1 MHNTLFFQIDPSLFH
16 LFAISF
22 CTKMVCLCKI
32 IRNNRDGLNI
42 TSMNILSFP
51 LSKDVIPCNGILSF
65 LSLHVQLYDRPKSGH
80 YGEEAA
86 ACINCIDGW
95 QRVITLQRDSPLY
108 KLFGAGWVQKGVG
121 GIFLKI
127 RPHSRV

>member
-1 MHNTLFFQIDPSLFH
+1 MKVHNTLFFQIDPSLFH

-65 LSLHVQLYDRPKSGH
+65 LSLHVQLLRQTKVWPLRRRSS
-80 YGEEAA
+80 
-86 ACINCIDGW
+86 C
-95 QRVITLQRDSPLY
+95 LY
-108 KLFGAGWVQKGVG
+108 KLHRWMAKSDYSANFYILGLDSDFNLW
-121 GIFLKI
+121 
-127 RPHSRV
+127 S